1 MFAFIGNGGKAASRA
16 GWGTR
21 GRDTKSHGKKSLGQG
36 LGPKNEDSPT
46 ISQQKW
52 IFQSKKKN
60 WGLEKKVLWTLVD
73 ANKLLLKG
81 SSFTE
86 RLSWFFASPLRKLPE
101 YWKKSENLGNSGS
114 LAFPTHRGKFPRDL
128 FPSSHTR
135 HDPNSRSQLPARKG
149 QFLNASDLFSP
160 V

>member
-1 MFAFIGNGGKAASRA
+1 MGGKQL
-16 GWGTR
+16 R
-21 GRDTKSHGKKSLGQG
+21 GLGGARGEEGIRKAMGKSHRVKDLAQRMRTHPGFPRKSGFFHQKK
-36 LGPKNEDSPT
+36 K
-46 ISQQKW
+46 I
-52 IFQSKKKN
+52 KN

-81 SSFTE
+81 SSFME